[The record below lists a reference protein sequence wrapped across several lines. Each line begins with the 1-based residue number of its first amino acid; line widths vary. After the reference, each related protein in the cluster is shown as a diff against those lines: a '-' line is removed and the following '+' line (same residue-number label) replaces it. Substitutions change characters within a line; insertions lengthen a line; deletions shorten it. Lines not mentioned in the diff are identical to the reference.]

1 MGRASTDRQ
10 SVTTSETVYHSAG
23 MVAKG
28 KKTKNPPILS
38 HEFVIQNHADIVAC
52 VAMVFVV
59 GLMFQ
64 VSSPLASVF
73 IALHHNV
80 SAPVEIQPGVFQ
92 DFTFYTA
99 GIKDV
104 SAVFFYL
111 LISIVMHAIIQEYLL
126 DKVNKKLHLSKVK
139 HAKFNESGQLL
150 AFYIVSLFWGGDII
164 MRENLMSVSALWDGY
179 PHNNMTFL
187 FKFFF
192 IIQISYWLHIFPEL
206 YFQKTKKEDMPP
218 KIQYATLYLIFIT
231 ASYMFRFTR
240 LSLVLLVVHYLAE
253 VVFHTCRI
261 LAYAEKTSISSKLYK
276 LGDLL
281 FVLARLSS
289 VILTVLT
296 FWYGLA
302 QAPMEQQVVDMA
314 AGNFNTGLF
323 RLNALVAVCL
333 LQAWLMWNFIMF
345 QVKRMREAKSF
356 AVSNAANAAKAR
368 KSEQERAKARKARKE
383 QEEERDTDLPE
394 VDQDTKKS
402 LRQRVAAK

>member
-28 KKTKNPPILS
+28 KKTKSPPILS

-80 SAPVEIQPGVFQ
+80 TVPTEIQPGVFQ

-356 AVSNAANAAKAR
+356 AVSTAANAAKAR

>member
-10 SVTTSETVYHSAG
+10 SVTWGETVYHSAG

-64 VSSPLASVF
+64 VSSPLASIF

-80 SAPVEIQPGVFQ
+80 TVPTEIQPGVFQ
-92 DFTFYTA
+92 DLTFYTA
-99 GIKDV
+99 GLKDV

-126 DKVNKKLHLSKVK
+126 DKVNKKLHLSKIK

-150 AFYIVSLFWGGDII
+150 SFYLMSLVWAGDII
-164 MRENLMSVSALWDGY
+164 FRENLFNVSALWEGY

-206 YFQKTKKEDMPP
+206 YFQKTKKEEMPA
-218 KIQYATLYLIFIT
+218 KIQYAILYLTFIV
-231 ASYMFRFTR
+231 ASYVFRFTR
-240 LSLVLLVVHYLAE
+240 LSLVLLVIHYLAE
-253 VVFHTCRI
+253 AVFHLCRL
-261 LAYAEKTSISSKLYK
+261 LAYTEKTGVSNKLFK

-281 FVLARLSS
+281 FVL
-289 VILTVLT
+289 
-296 FWYGLA
+296 
-302 QAPMEQQVVDMA
+302 
-314 AGNFNTGLF
+314 
-323 RLNALVAVCL
+323 
-333 LQAWLMWNFIMF
+333 
-345 QVKRMREAKSF
+345 
-356 AVSNAANAAKAR
+356 
-368 KSEQERAKARKARKE
+368 
-383 QEEERDTDLPE
+383 
-394 VDQDTKKS
+394 
-402 LRQRVAAK
+402 

>member
-1 MGRASTDRQ
+1 MGSHQ
-10 SVTTSETVYHSAG
+10 ETVG
-23 MVAKG
+23 QIRREDMVAKG
-28 KKTKNPPILS
+28 KSKNPPILS

-111 LISIVMHAIIQEYLL
+111 LISVVMHAIIQEYLL

-164 MRENLMSVSALWDGY
+164 LRENLMNVSALWEGY

-192 IIQISYWLHIFPEL
+192 IIQISYWLHVFPEL

-281 FVLARLSS
+281 FLLARLSS

-356 AVSNAANAAKAR
+356 AASNAANAAKAR

>member
-1 MGRASTDRQ
+1 MA
-10 SVTTSETVYHSAG
+10 V
-23 MVAKG
+23 K
-28 KKTKNPPILS
+28 KKTKNPPIFS

-64 VSSPLASVF
+64 VSSPLASIF

-80 SAPVEIQPGVFQ
+80 SVPTEIQPGVFQ
-92 DFTFYTA
+92 DVLHYTQ
-99 GIKDV
+99 GFKDI

-111 LISIVMHAIIQEYLL
+111 LISVVMHAIIQEYLL
-126 DKVNKKLHLSKVK
+126 DKVNKKLHLSKIK

-150 AFYIVSLFWGGDII
+150 SFYLMSLVWAGDII
-164 MRENLMSVSALWDGY
+164 FRENLFNVSALWEGY

-192 IIQISYWLHIFPEL
+192 IIQISYWLHVFPEL

-218 KIQYATLYLIFIT
+218 KIQYASLYLVFIL
-231 ASYMFRFTR
+231 AAYVLRLTR
-240 LSLVLLVVHYLAE
+240 VSLLLLVVHYLAE
-253 VVFHTCRI
+253 AVYHACRI
-261 LAYAEKTSISSKLYK
+261 IAYADRTSVSSKLFK

-289 VILTVLT
+289 VILAVLT

-302 QAPMEQQVVDMA
+302 RAPVEEQVVDFA
-314 AGNFNTGLF
+314 AGNFNTPLI

-345 QVKRMREAKSF
+345 QVKRMRESSTFSSSGSGGSGSGSKGKKSQ
-356 AVSNAANAAKAR
+356 
-368 KSEQERAKARKARKE
+368 QERAKARKEKRE
-383 QEEERDTDLPE
+383 QEADQEEDELPE
-394 VDQDTKKS
+394 ADQK
-402 LRQRVAAK
+402 LRQRQPAAAK

>member
-1 MGRASTDRQ
+1 MG
-10 SVTTSETVYHSAG
+10 TVP
-23 MVAKG
+23 
-28 KKTKNPPILS
+28 T
-38 HEFVIQNHADIVAC
+38 
-52 VAMVFVV
+52 
-59 GLMFQ
+59 
-64 VSSPLASVF
+64 
-73 IALHHNV
+73 
-80 SAPVEIQPGVFQ
+80 EIQPGVFQ
-92 DFTFYTA
+92 DVLAYTQ
-99 GIKDV
+99 GPKDV

-126 DKVNKKLHLSKVK
+126 DKVNKKLHLSKIK

-164 MRENLMSVSALWDGY
+164 LRENLLNVSALWDGY

-206 YFQKTKKEDMPP
+206 YFQKTKKEDMAP

-253 VVFHTCRI
+253 LVFYICRI

-302 QAPMEQQVVDMA
+302 QAPMEQQVVDLA
-314 AGNFNTGLF
+314 TGNFNTGLF

-356 AVSNAANAAKAR
+356 AVSTAANA
-368 KSEQERAKARKARKE
+368 AKARKARKE

-402 LRQRVAAK
+402 LRQRVAAKYGPLTMLTCSLPYQAMVTQPGLASHV